1 MEEIT
6 VKRRIGLLICSLILM
21 ASLALASCRGA
32 PTVAAQIVIGTTDR
46 ITDLDPANS
55 YDFHTWEVQ
64 FATTA
69 GLLANDVEG
78 NPQPALADAMPTVS
92 ADALTWTVTLRQDL
106 KFPSGRAFTAEDV
119 VWSIERI
126 HRIGGDP
133 NWFVSSFLDMDNVG
147 VEALDEYTVA
157 FHLVDPVGYFPSL
170 LALPTYSP
178 IDQTCYSADEI
189 DSDSLCGGIGPYMIK
204 EWVRDERLV
213 LEANPDWPG
222 EAPMTD
228 TVTIR
233 YFTEASTMRLEL
245 ESEGIDVAWKTL
257 TPADIAD
264 LQETEGVIVWE
275 GSGANVKRYIVFTHT
290 IPPFDNPDVR
300 QAIAYIIDR
309 DAITERAWQ
318 GTYTPLYSPIPDAI
332 PGHMDV
338 LPRMDVDA
346 GIALLATNGY
356 DATNPLTF
364 DLWWT
369 TDHYGDEEGDVASLM
384 KEQLEATGV
393 IVVNLQSAEW
403 ATYTDSM
410 SECAYPV
417 YLLGWYP
424 DYVDPSTWT
433 DYFALSTSADDLCS
447 NYNNP
452 DMDDLII
459 AGWAE
464 TDAAARTQIYDQIQQ
479 LWAVDLPTLE
489 FAQGRLF
496 AGYLEN
502 VQGVTVDALSLLRY
516 DLVYK

>member
-1 MEEIT
+1 M
-6 VKRRIGLLICSLILM
+6 KRRTGLLIFSLLLM

-32 PTVAAQIVIGTTDR
+32 PTVAAQLVIGTTDR

-64 FATTA
+64 LATMG
-69 GLLANDVEG
+69 GLLMNDVEG
-78 NPQPALADAMPTVS
+78 VPRPVLADELPRVS
-92 ADALTWTVTLRQDL
+92 DDALTWTVSLREDL
-106 KFPSGRAFTAEDV
+106 KFPSGRPFTAEDV

-157 FHLVDPVGYFPSL
+157 FHLVDPVGYFPAL
-170 LALPTYSP
+170 LALPTYFP
-178 IDQTCYSADEI
+178 VDQTCYSADEI
-189 DSDSLCGGIGPYMIK
+189 DSDSLCGGIGPYTIT

-213 LEANPDWPG
+213 LTANPDWPG
-222 EAPMTD
+222 EAPKTE
-228 TVTIR
+228 TIIVR

-245 ESEGIDVAWKTL
+245 QSEGIDVAWKTL

-264 LQETEGVIVWE
+264 LQETEGVVVWE
-275 GSGANVKRYIVFTHT
+275 GAGANVKRYIVFTHS
-290 IPPFDNPDVR
+290 IQPFDNPEIR

-309 DAITERAWQ
+309 EAITERAWQ
-318 GTYTPLYSPIPDAI
+318 NTYSPLYSPIPDAV
-332 PGHMDV
+332 PGHIDVFPHMDV
-338 LPRMDVDA
+338 DE
-346 GIALLATNGY
+346 GIAMLADNGY
-356 DATNPLTF
+356 DANNPLVF

-369 TDHYGDEEGDVASLM
+369 TDHYGDEEGDVASLL

-393 IVVNLQSAEW
+393 IQVSLQSAEW

-433 DYFALSTSADDLCS
+433 DFFALSTAADDLCS
-447 NYNNP
+447 NYSNP
-452 DMDDLII
+452 VMDDLII

-464 TDAAARTQIYDQIQQ
+464 TDPAAREQIYNDIQE
-479 LWAVDLPTLE
+479 LWAIDLPTLE
-489 FAQGRLF
+489 FAQGTLY
-496 AGYLEN
+496 AAYLDT
-502 VQGVTVDALSLLRY
+502 VHDVIVDALSLLRY
-516 DLVYK
+516 DMIYK

>member
-1 MEEIT
+1 MLYAILA
-6 VKRRIGLLICSLILM
+6 VLIV
-21 ASLALASCRGA
+21 ASFTLTSCGGT
-32 PTVAAQIVIGTTDR
+32 PSVAAQLVIGTTDR

-64 FATTA
+64 IATMG
-69 GLLANDVEG
+69 GLLMNDIAG
-78 NPQPALADAMPTVS
+78 NPVPVLAAAAPTVS
-92 ADALTWTVTLRQDL
+92 DDALTWTITLREDL
-106 KFPSGRAFTAEDV
+106 KFPSGRAFTAADV
-119 VWSIERI
+119 VWSVERI

-147 VEALDEYTVA
+147 VEAVDEYTVA
-157 FHLVDPVGYFPSL
+157 FHLVDPVGYFPAL
-170 LALPTYSP
+170 LALPTYYP
-178 IDQTCYSADEI
+178 VDQTCYSADEI
-189 DSDSLCGGIGPYMIK
+189 DSDSLCGGIGPYTIT

-213 LEANPDWPG
+213 LEANADWPG
-222 EAPMTD
+222 DAPMTSKI
-228 TVTIR
+228 TVR

-245 ESEGIDVAWKTL
+245 ESEGIDLAWKTL
-257 TPADIAD
+257 TPSDIAD
-264 LQETEGVIVWE
+264 LRETEGVEVWE
-275 GSGANVKRYIVFTHT
+275 GSGANVKRYLVFTHS
-290 IPPFDNPDVR
+290 IAPFDNPEVR
-300 QAIAYIIDR
+300 QAISYLIDR
-309 DAITERAWQ
+309 EAITERAYQ
-318 GTYTPLYSPIPDAI
+318 GTYSPLYSPIPDAI

-346 GIALLATNGY
+346 GIALLAANGF
-356 DATNPLTF
+356 DASNPLVF

-369 TDHYGDEEGDVASLM
+369 TDHYGDEEGDVASLL

-393 IVVNLQSAEW
+393 IEVNLESAEW

-433 DYFALSTSADDLCS
+433 DYFALSTAADDLCS

-452 DMDDLII
+452 VMDDLIL

-464 TDAAARTQIYDQIQQ
+464 TDAAARTEIYNDIQE

-489 FAQGRLF
+489 FAQGTLYAAYRD
-496 AGYLEN
+496 N
-502 VQGVTVDALSLLRY
+502 VQDVVVDALSLLHY
-516 DLVYK
+516 ELVYK